1 MKVDF
6 YISSLSSG
14 GAEHVLT
21 NLAANFAEHDMDVSI
36 TSYEKRPQFYNV
48 ASNVKLNKYNFTN
61 KSKLIEWFCDYV
73 LLSIFKQKIFCC
85 NFVLSRCNFML
96 ILAGLFQKPRL

>member
-21 NLAANFAEHDMDVSI
+21 NLAADFAEHGMDVSV
-36 TSYEKRPQFYNV
+36 TSYEKRPQFYSV
-48 ASNVKLNKYNFTN
+48 SPKVKLNKFDFTKKVN
-61 KSKLIEWFCDYV
+61 CWNGLV
-73 LLSIFKQKIFCC
+73 IFWGQLNI
-85 NFVLSRCNFML
+85 
-96 ILAGLFQKPRL
+96 

>member
-21 NLAANFAEHDMDVSI
+21 NLAANFAEHGMDVSI

-48 ASNVKLNKYNFTN
+48 ASNVKLNK
-61 KSKLIEWFCDYV
+61 
-73 LLSIFKQKIFCC
+73 
-85 NFVLSRCNFML
+85 
-96 ILAGLFQKPRL
+96 